1 MSQANA
7 GSVEVL
13 LFDVFGTVVDW
24 RTSLQKWFQRF
35 GQEHNL
41 KADWIE
47 LVDDWRAAYQPS
59 LARVRN
65 GQRPYVTLDTL
76 HRESLDTLLER
87 HGLSGIPES
96 HRQQIARAWRWL
108 DPWPDTVAGL
118 TRLKRKFVIG
128 TLSNG
133 GVGLLTDLA
142 KFSATPWD
150 VVLSADLFRHY
161 KPDAAVYQEAA
172 ELMARPPS
180 ALMLVAAHNYD
191 LEAARSH
198 GYRTAFVARP
208 AEYGPRKTSD
218 TAAPGQWDYVV
229 TSLEELAERMGA

>member
-1 MSQANA
+1 MPATTESA
-7 GSVEVL
+7 EVI

-41 KADWIE
+41 KADWVE

-59 LARVRN
+59 LARVRD
-65 GQRPYVTLDTL
+65 GERPYVTLDTL
-76 HRESLDTLLER
+76 HRESLDTLLDR
-87 HGLSGIPES
+87 YGLGTVTES
-96 HRQQIARAWRWL
+96 DRQQIARAWRWL
-108 DPWPDTVAGL
+108 HPWPDTVAGL

-161 KPDAAVYQEAA
+161 KPDAAVYQGAA

-198 GYRTAFVARP
+198 GYCTGFVARP
-208 AEYGPRKTSD
+208 AEYGPRKKSD
-218 TAAPGQWDYVV
+218 TATQGQWDCVV